1 MNFRKEGGYLMKHCR
16 ISEIVGAVSLLA
28 MLGAPAL
35 AMADEEL
42 KATLRGV

>member
-1 MNFRKEGGYLMKHCR
+1 MKHCR